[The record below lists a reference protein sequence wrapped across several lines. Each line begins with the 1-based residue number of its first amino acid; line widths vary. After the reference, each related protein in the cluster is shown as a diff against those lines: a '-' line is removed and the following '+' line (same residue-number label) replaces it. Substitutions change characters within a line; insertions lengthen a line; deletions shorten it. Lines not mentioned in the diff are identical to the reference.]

1 VLSLAIYIFT
11 LGYRR
16 EGAKQAL
23 FGNEIDN
30 TETRFT
36 RWLRGICTDYAA
48 EILAMGIAVL
58 EIGSHSFRKGAATF
72 LSTIAG
78 GPTAIA
84 VYLRA
89 GWSLGVQNR
98 YIKPLMQGEGG
109 DQVVGRAATGL
120 SLLVPEFANLPPH
133 LSSNAAAQLT
143 EAIWKSILP
152 GASDDISLL
161 NRGSN
166 FQPCH

>member
-1 VLSLAIYIFT
+1 LCIS
-11 LGYRR
+11 
-16 EGAKQAL
+16 QSS
-23 FGNEIDN
+23 
-30 TETRFT
+30 
-36 RWLRGICTDYAA
+36 
-48 EILAMGIAVL
+48 EILAFGIAVQ

-98 YIKPLMQGEGG
+98 YIKPLMQGDGG

-120 SLLVPEFANLPPH
+120 SLLDPNFAILPPH
-133 LSSNAAAQLT
+133 FSANAKSLLT
-143 EAIWKSILP
+143 EDIWLQILP
-152 GASDDISLL
+152 GEVLCTSF
-161 NRGSN
+161 R
-166 FQPCH
+166 